1 MGGGDL
7 TEVLAASLVLRQRRL
22 QRRLAAAGIR
32 MGSALQDD
40 LSMLAGTAEGSMYGL
55 LNRRQLQANT
65 RYTMPLLEEAKNLHR
80 SYEAGPWKDDFMAA
94 IAVVCARGMGASTCN
109 LRFEGVTISNNTG
122 MATSGLAVLCDGA
135 DSCNVVLTNCTVTG
149 NKLLW
154 SPAVDPKTVNP
165 NGATSIRNSIV
176 EADYEG
182 YQDAAGTTLFRRM
195 SPWLTYTY
203 PLVDVYAT
211 SRNAPGFL
219 HQDPSDAVLNS
230 IFIDGSKFPKTTGR
244 TLGAVVLMQRNSPS
258 PGVSPSAAAMM
269 RVNITGGLYTANDG
283 SAIMSTA
290 AGKLRH
296 V

>member
-1 MGGGDL
+1 MI
-7 TEVLAASLVLRQRRL
+7 Q
-22 QRRLAAAGIR
+22 
-32 MGSALQDD
+32 
-40 LSMLAGTAEGSMYGL
+40 
-55 LNRRQLQANT
+55 
-65 RYTMPLLEEAKNLHR
+65 
-80 SYEAGPWKDDFMAA
+80 
-94 IAVVCARGMGASTCN
+94 
-109 LRFEGVTISNNTG
+109 
-122 MATSGLAVLCDGA
+122 
-135 DSCNVVLTNCTVTG
+135 
-149 NKLLW
+149 
-154 SPAVDPKTVNP
+154 
-165 NGATSIRNSIV
+165 
-176 EADYEG
+176 
-182 YQDAAGTTLFRRM
+182 
-195 SPWLTYTY
+195 
-203 PLVDVYAT
+203 

>member
-1 MGGGDL
+1 M
-7 TEVLAASLVLRQRRL
+7 
-22 QRRLAAAGIR
+22 
-32 MGSALQDD
+32 
-40 LSMLAGTAEGSMYGL
+40 
-55 LNRRQLQANT
+55 
-65 RYTMPLLEEAKNLHR
+65 
-80 SYEAGPWKDDFMAA
+80 
-94 IAVVCARGMGASTCN
+94 C
-109 LRFEGVTISNNTG
+109 TG

-211 SRNAPGFL
+211 VSFSWLLFAR
-219 HQDPSDAVLNS
+219 
-230 IFIDGSKFPKTTGR
+230 KGR
-244 TLGAVVLMQRNSPS
+244 RAIGM
-258 PGVSPSAAAMM
+258 GIGM
-269 RVNITGGLYTANDG
+269 GGL
-283 SAIMSTA
+283 
-290 AGKLRH
+290 
-296 V
+296 